1 MSCYDYE
8 ATILDLRHTVCFDR
22 CRLMDEYYLVKYVHY
37 AMGQSGSR
45 KKTRKL

>member
-22 CRLMDEYYLVKYVHY
+22 CRLMDELSCKGRIHTWE
-37 AMGQSGSR
+37 SR
-45 KKTRKL
+45 DPGKN